1 VQIPRRWPA
10 MESVAIMMA
19 RNRHGGL
26 NLMANNLMSEGE
38 SVVLVI
44 Y

>member
-1 VQIPRRWPA
+1 

-19 RNRHGGL
+19 RNRHGGLNL